1 MTTNMKTHTFT
12 SILNAKLGSM
22 PRGTALDPFTGPN
35 VARLTAPS
43 HIAFADGGD
52 DDPDDGGEPAPGD
65 GGRTFTQAEVDR
77 IIKGRL
83 KKSEK
88 ELAAAQK
95 RAEKAD
101 EAMAAMQAKL
111 DELDDKLTHANAS
124 DEAKEL
130 AKLQRK
136 YAQLEDKHAK
146 VLSERDEAV
155 AKANE
160 ASEGLTKHK
169 VSTTLTDALLGAG
182 AYKKGV
188 KRAVEAMRN
197 EGIVQ
202 LDEDGNM
209 ILTVAGIP
217 YEDATE
223 AAKKWLA
230 LEENEMFA
238 EGMSRGSGAPR
249 PGGGALLSPKQMDG
263 MRTGSLLQM
272 GLSNP
277 PSK

>member
-1 MTTNMKTHTFT
+1 MKKTMKTHSFVN
-12 SILNAKLGSM
+12 ILNSKLGGM
-22 PRGTALDPFTGPN
+22 PRGSFVDPFTGPN
-35 VARLTAPS
+35 VERMIAPS
-43 HIAFADGGD
+43 HIAYAEAEDEGEGD
-52 DDPDDGGEPAPGD
+52 EEPPQTPE
-65 GGRTFTQAEVDR
+65 RTFTQAELDR
-77 IIKGRL
+77 IIKQRL
-83 KKSEK
+83 KKSER

-95 RAEKAD
+95 RAEKS
-101 EAMAAMQAKL
+101 EASLQSMQAKI
-111 DELDDKLTHANAS
+111 DELDDKLTTANKS

-136 YAQLEDKHAK
+136 YAQLEDKFTK
-146 VLSERDEAV
+146 VTTERDEAV
-155 AKANE
+155 AKATE
-160 ASEGLTKHK
+160 AAEGLTKHR

-209 ILTVAGIP
+209 ILTVAGVP

-230 LEENEMFA
+230 QEENEMFA
-238 EGMSRGSGAPR
+238 EGMSRGSNSPR
-249 PGGGALLSPKQMDG
+249 PGGGGLLSSKQMDG
-263 MRTGSLLQM
+263 MRTGSLLQV
-272 GLSNP
+272 GLSSP
-277 PSK
+277 PNK